1 MKKSIIFLTLIL
13 ACFAGTAQAQD
24 AFTPS
29 WSAGFEFQGALPM
42 GDFKNIT
49 DFGVGGTGYVAYG
62 VAPTVAVTGRIGYLY
77 FGGKEYTI
85 SDGSGTF
92 TVKTNY
98 GMIPVLAGVK
108 IFFSEGDSR
117 VYAAGE
123 AGLYML
129 SASADVTASGGS
141 GSFSGSGSETES
153 KFGVSPSLGAQ
164 FKAGDNLVVD
174 AHANFSNVFTDE
186 SSTNWITFAI
196 GFEWML
202 N

>member
-1 MKKSIIFLTLIL
+1 MKKTLLCIIMLT
-13 ACFAGTAQAQD
+13 ACFAGTSQAQD
-24 AFTPS
+24 TFTPS
-29 WSAGFEFQGALPM
+29 WSAGFDFQGALPM
-42 GDFKNIT
+42 GDFKDIT

-62 VAPTVAVTGRIGYLY
+62 VAPTVAVTGRVGYLY

-85 SDGSGTF
+85 TDGTGTY
-92 TVKTNY
+92 TVKTNF
-98 GMIPVLAGVK
+98 GMIPFLAGVK
-108 IFFSEGDSR
+108 LFFTEGDSR

-123 AGLYML
+123 AGLFIL
-129 SASADVTASGGS
+129 SASADVTASSGGS
-141 GSFSGSGSETES
+141 SFSGSGSDTES

-164 FKAGDNLVVD
+164 FKAGDNMVVD
-174 AHANFSNVFTDE
+174 AHANFSNVFTDG